1 MRELPAG
8 SDGILLDF
16 STGGFPETEA
26 QLCARALLAAVDAGR
41 LPACDVVLSAETIL
55 VEALPGAGLDQLS
68 VFRIVHEARRE
79 FTGATSASGPAS
91 QASPTVDLEIP
102 TVYDG
107 ADLSEAADLLGV
119 APERLIEAHGAVLWR
134 VQFMGFAPGF
144 GYLIPDPSSN
154 PEDCEM
160 FQRITRRPQS
170 RPSVPAGS
178 VAVAAG
184 YSAVYPRSSPGGWF
198 LLGRTATRMWDSA
211 ARPPALLTAGM
222 TVRFRREVTP

>member
-16 STGGFPETEA
+16 SAGASPEPEA
-26 QLCARALLAAVDAGR
+26 QLCARALRAAVDDGR
-41 LPACDVVLSAETIL
+41 LPACDVVPAAETIL
-55 VEALPGAGLDQLS
+55 VEALPGAGLDQLA
-68 VFRIVHEARRE
+68 VFRIVHAARRE
-79 FTGATSASGPAS
+79 FSGAASTSEPESPA
-91 QASPTVDLEIP
+91 APTPDLTLS

-107 ADLSEAADLLGV
+107 ADLSEAATLLDV
-119 APERLIEAHGAVLWR
+119 SPERLIEAHQAVLWR

-144 GYLIPDPSSN
+144 GYLIPDPSSK

-160 FQRITRRPQS
+160 FQRITRRSQS

-198 LLGRTATRMWDSA
+198 LLGRTEATMWDST
-211 ARPPALLTAGM
+211 ARPPALLAAGT
-222 TVRFRREVTP
+222 TVRFVAEAAS